1 MPTYLPFSTQIC
13 YRDGLD
19 ASGYL
24 SWFFFNL
31 PITFWI
37 MLAGEAFWSND
48 AYIQVLSSSYWLQL
62 GVTVIIQEF
71 THQPPPNP
79 SCNNQ
84 GFNLPSWQAQLAWAY
99 IVMMCIHLLVFCKRI
114 GFFDV
119 IRGLLLGIIV
129 PVVITV
135 SGNSTPLQTFWGC
148 LVGGVLSAFVM
159 TWVTIFLLPRIQFV
173 TQKELI
179 FNIWGFGSGS
189 RGFYRTDNI
198 RDEELEK
205 IEDEVYQA
213 YNATSDMLKAKA
225 AALDNALDNAL
236 EPESG
241 RSLFTNK
248 GIAYF
253 SRKGKL
259 PIAAYKPS
267 QFNT

>member
-1 MPTYLPFSTQIC
+1 MPTYLPFSAQIC

-24 SWFFFNL
+24 SWFFFNI

-37 MLAGEAFWSND
+37 MLAGEAFWSYD

-99 IVMMCIHLLVFCKRI
+99 IVMMCIHLLVFCKRV

-129 PVVITV
+129 PIVITV

-148 LVGGVLSAFVM
+148 LVGGVVSAFVM
-159 TWVTIFLLPRIQFV
+159 IWVMIFLLPRIQFV
-173 TQKELI
+173 TQRELI

-189 RGFYRTDNI
+189 KGFYRTDKI
-198 RDEELEK
+198 RDEDEVS
-205 IEDEVYQA
+205 DEVYWA
-213 YNATSDMLKAKA
+213 YNATSDALKAKA
-225 AALDNALDNAL
+225 KALEYALDGL
-236 EPESG
+236 ETGHPLS
-241 RSLFTNK
+241 TIK
-248 GIAYF
+248 GIAHF
-253 SRKGKL
+253 ARKGKL